1 MSEFETFEDNVR
13 ELAGW
18 GNTPM
23 QIAAILEAPYAKVY
37 KLMVAMKLVIKKDR
51 PRAAPPPAPPRIRAN
66 AIKRLDA
73 QISFYQG
80 RARDLARY
88 RDQLVELQQSGQHL
102 QQKIEEARR

>member
-1 MSEFETFEDNVR
+1 MSEFETFEDKVR
-13 ELAGW
+13 ELAEW
-18 GNTPM
+18 GKTPM
-23 QIAAILEAPYAKVY
+23 QIATLLGVPYAKIY
-37 KLMVAMKLVIKKDR
+37 KMMVAMKLVIKTDR
-51 PRAAPPPAPPRIRAN
+51 PRATPPPPPRIRAN

-102 QQKIEEARR
+102 REKIEEARR